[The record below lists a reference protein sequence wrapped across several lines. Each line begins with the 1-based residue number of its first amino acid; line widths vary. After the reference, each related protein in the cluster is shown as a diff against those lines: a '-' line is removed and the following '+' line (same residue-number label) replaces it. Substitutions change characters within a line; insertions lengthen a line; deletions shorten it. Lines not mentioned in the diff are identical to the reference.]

1 MTNTRNLSL
10 AEVRAFLE
18 APETAKF
25 EATNKA
31 EAYGWI
37 EDCLIHFTYWR
48 LSRPEKGLVRRYI
61 RRLTGY
67 SRSQVNRL
75 IGRWRTS
82 GHIKRLKGQRTVFKT
97 VYTRE
102 DISLLAKTDKLHN
115 FLSGPATRVILK
127 REYEFFGN
135 SEYDRLAQISSSH
148 IYNLRKHFVYQK
160 LTCHFNHTKPVTSQ
174 IGERKC
180 PDPGGQPGYIRVD
193 TVHQG
198 DSPGLGKGVYH
209 INFVDEETQW
219 EMVACVAVI
228 SETSLVPMLEQV
240 IKSFP
245 FKAIAFH
252 SDNGSEYINKTV
264 AKLLNKLHIE
274 QTKSRPRH
282 SNDNAL
288 AETKN
293 GSVIRKEMG
302 YRFIQKGAA
311 KLINDW
317 YRKYFNPYLN
327 FHRPCSFATTVV
339 DKKGRVRK
347 KYRQENVMIP
357 YEKLKSLEKAEQYLR
372 DGITFAE
379 LNRAAYSDSDTEFAE
394 RMVSAKKL
402 LSGRIRDLKGTDEN
416 NTNLS

>member
-18 APETAKF
+18 APETARF
-25 EATNKA
+25 VAINKT
-31 EAYGWI
+31 EVYGWI
-37 EDCLIHFTYWR
+37 EDLLVHFTYWK

-67 SRSQVNRL
+67 SRAQTNRL
-75 IGRWRTS
+75 IGRWKRS

-102 DISLLAKTDKLHN
+102 DIGLLAKTDKLHN
-115 FLSGPATRVILK
+115 FLSGPATTVILK
-127 REYEFFGN
+127 RECEFFGN
-135 SEYDRLAQISSSH
+135 FEYDRLAQISSSH

-180 PDPGGQPGYIRVD
+180 PEPNGQPGYIRVD

-219 EMVACVAVI
+219 EMVACVSVI
-228 SETSLVPMLEQV
+228 SEAHLLPALEMV
-240 IKSFP
+240 LDSFP
-245 FKAIAFH
+245 FKVMAFH

-264 AKLLNKLHIE
+264 AKLLNKLHIQ

-282 SNDNAL
+282 SNDNGL
-288 AETKN
+288 VETKN

-302 YRFIQKGAA
+302 YHFIQKGAA

-327 FHRPCSFATTVV
+327 FHRPCSFASSVV

-347 KYRQENVMIP
+347 KYRQEDVTIP
-357 YEKLKSLEKAEQYLR
+357 YEKLKSMLNAEQYLR
-372 DGITFAE
+372 DGVTFVA
-379 LNRAAYSDSDTEFAE
+379 LNRVAYSNSDTEFAQK
-394 RMVSAKKL
+394 MVTAKKL
-402 LSGRIRDLKGTDEN
+402 LLRRIRQLKDTDEN